1 MAQMAAPT
9 VIEPG
14 ETPES
19 FKRRQLIA
27 QALMAKGMSDE
38 PIQHWTQ
45 GAARMAQ
52 AAIGGGLGWRAG
64 EDQKDAKRQ
73 AIANAMALVPQDG
86 GQTQPAVQS
95 QPTASV
101 EPSGG
106 TPQRI
111 AQAHDAAGGVSAHN
125 PSGDPS
131 QIAFNHFAS
140 KYGPAAASG
149 IVGNLMAESR
159 LNTGAINRGDGRDGS
174 DSIGIGQWNGP
185 RAVALRQ
192 FAAQNGLN
200 PSDLQTQL
208 KFVDHELGTTEN
220 RTLASLQGAK
230 DPRTAA
236 LAFAG
241 YERPAGWTPNNPAGA
256 HNAAGRIANAEKL
269 HAQYGGGTQVAQAG
283 GGAMPRPQPN
293 RAAMLKALSDENLP
307 APIAAVLMQHM
318 KPSEYG
324 FQMTPDGTLL
334 RTDARGGSVAPIY
347 KSGSKPKLT
356 TIKVNGEDVSVW
368 ADESGQIIKPV
379 DAGSAGGG
387 APANPYA
394 MTGKTTEDERKVSG
408 YANRTVESHNVINE
422 LEKVG
427 TDLKEAAKAAVPG
440 VGNLMITKEKQRL
453 LQAQRN
459 FVNAVLR
466 RESGAVIA
474 KDEFDNATQQY
485 FPQPGD
491 APEVIEQKRRNREE
505 TIEGLMG
512 SAGRNY
518 KPPTTY
524 KRSAPSDG
532 WQIIDGVKIRKKQ

>member
-1 MAQMAAPT
+1 
-9 VIEPG
+9 
-14 ETPES
+14 
-19 FKRRQLIA
+19 
-27 QALMAKGMSDE
+27 
-38 PIQHWTQ
+38 
-45 GAARMAQ
+45 
-52 AAIGGGLGWRAG
+52 
-64 EDQKDAKRQ
+64 
-73 AIANAMALVPQDG
+73 
-86 GQTQPAVQS
+86 
-95 QPTASV
+95 
-101 EPSGG
+101 
-106 TPQRI
+106 
-111 AQAHDAAGGVSAHN
+111 
-125 PSGDPS
+125 
-131 QIAFNHFAS
+131 
-140 KYGPAAASG
+140 
-149 IVGNLMAESR
+149 
-159 LNTGAINRGDGRDGS
+159 
-174 DSIGIGQWNGP
+174 
-185 RAVALRQ
+185 
-192 FAAQNGLN
+192 
-200 PSDLQTQL
+200 
-208 KFVDHELGTTEN
+208 
-220 RTLASLQGAK
+220 
-230 DPRTAA
+230 
-236 LAFAG
+236 
-241 YERPAGWTPNNPAGA
+241 
-256 HNAAGRIANAEKL
+256 
-269 HAQYGGGTQVAQAG
+269 
-283 GGAMPRPQPN
+283 
-293 RAAMLKALSDENLP
+293 
-307 APIAAVLMQHM
+307 
-318 KPSEYG
+318 
-324 FQMTPDGTLL
+324 
-334 RTDARGGSVAPIY
+334 
-347 KSGSKPKLT
+347 
-356 TIKVNGEDVSVW
+356 VSVW